1 MYNNILNTIVFSQF
15 LLVLHAYG
23 CEIPRPFT
31 HPDTRCPK
39 KKRVEGRVEH
49 GTSKSNIYSLLL
61 LVLHVHCLL
70 VGALVRCFI
79 AAAHDGQIAPPPYL
93 QQNDCWGE

>member
-1 MYNNILNTIVFSQF
+1 MYVKSPAHSL
-15 LLVLHAYG
+15 
-23 CEIPRPFT
+23 T
-31 HPDTRCPK
+31 HSPVVPK
-39 KKRVEGRVEH
+39 MKKNRVEGRVEH

-79 AAAHDGQIAPPPYL
+79 AAAHDRQIAPPDTTDQPKS
-93 QQNDCWGE
+93 CVV